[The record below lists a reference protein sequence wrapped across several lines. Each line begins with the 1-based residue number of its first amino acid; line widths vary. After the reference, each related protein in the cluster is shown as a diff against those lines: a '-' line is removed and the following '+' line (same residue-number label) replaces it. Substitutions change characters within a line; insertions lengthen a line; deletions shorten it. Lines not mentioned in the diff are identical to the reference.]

1 MAIFTFSP
9 AVMLVL
15 ILALL
20 LMLVLVA
27 FNRHAAE
34 NILSFLTGLLDLY
47 QRWRQLRV
55 HPLQVTPERNAE
67 NTEHDYHPSIEPM
80 PATNEASHTLVA
92 VQQQRTSQQ
101 HLSRSEPMGE

>member
-9 AVMLVL
+9 VVMLAL

-20 LMLVLVA
+20 LTLVLVA

-34 NILSFLTGLLDLY
+34 NILRFFTGLLDLY
-47 QRWRQLRV
+47 PRWRQLRI
-55 HPLQVTPERNAE
+55 HPLQVMPEQ
-67 NTEHDYHPSIEPM
+67 NTGNKEHDYHPSSEPA
-80 PATNEASHTLVA
+80 PATDEASHLLAA
-92 VQQQRTSQQ
+92 VQQQRASQQ